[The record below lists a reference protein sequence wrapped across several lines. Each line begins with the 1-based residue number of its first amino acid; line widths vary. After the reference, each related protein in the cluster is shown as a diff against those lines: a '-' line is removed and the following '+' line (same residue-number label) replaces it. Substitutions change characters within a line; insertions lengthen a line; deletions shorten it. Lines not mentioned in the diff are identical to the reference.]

1 ASLAAAKTEASHPS
15 QTALREVI
23 FGCERAARLTQ
34 QLLTFSRGG
43 ITEPQSVDLAK
54 TLQALV
60 PMLESVLGSGNRLD
74 VQLPGTPVF
83 VKGSASALDQLLMNL
98 VVNARDAAGSG
109 AHVRI
114 TLTTQE

>member
-1 ASLAAAKTEASHPS
+1 
-15 QTALREVI
+15 
-23 FGCERAARLTQ
+23 RLTQ

-98 VVNARDAAGSG
+98 VGNGGDAAGSS
-109 AHVRI
+109 AHESS
-114 TLTTQE
+114 TMTTQEGAPGVATGEHAYLRVSDNGPGIPA